1 MIVQIRV
8 AYRSGE
14 ARTFEFRRNTIR
26 VGAGSRNDLVV
37 QSPQQVVRLF
47 TLEFSASG
55 VRVVD
60 PTESE
65 QIRIALPDRH
75 DTRAP
80 EPDLLLPA
88 GTQIRIGAA
97 DEIELSIV
105 SITQSAAVQIEGLGR
120 LTDES
125 LRDIA
130 RRLDVETQREVLAL
144 AGMIALRDDADTLMR
159 EVNAYMTRGAS
170 PVISVQIALPSG
182 VDGAWEHIAMHGPGA
197 GPARALLDAI
207 GFHEDAIR
215 QRLADGEV
223 LGVHDANNRAILVPV
238 ATEHRLAAVL
248 CMQLSDEPSAVT
260 RAIRA
265 HLEAMHTLV
274 IGFARRYAHERER
287 RALEEENRYF
297 RDRQRRH
304 YLFKELVTASPAMR
318 RLHRD
323 LGRLV
328 AVDSPVLLTGEAG
341 TGKELL
347 ARALHH
353 LGGRAAGIMIS
364 QHCGALDDDQLDFEL
379 FGFSRSASGGNVPA
393 RRGLFELADG
403 GTVFL
408 DEVHSLSGRLQ
419 AKLYRV
425 LVEREAFRIG
435 ESLAR
440 PVDVRVVASTHL
452 DLMVL
457 ADEGRMRRDLAM
469 LLTRHV
475 LAVPPLRDRRE
486 DIAPLASTFARKFAR
501 RYRRDI
507 QGVEPQTLDW
517 LVKLRWPGNVREMQ
531 TMVERAVLA
540 APAGRTQLTREDFT
554 LG

>member
-1 MIVQIRV
+1 MNVQIRV
-8 AYRSGE
+8 AYGSGQT
-14 ARTFEFRRNTIR
+14 RVFEFRRNTLR

-37 QSPQQVVRLF
+37 QSPRQVVRLF

-55 VRVVD
+55 FRIVAPSEAETVRV
-60 PTESE
+60 
-65 QIRIALPDRH
+65 RLPDS
-75 DTRAP
+75 DTLRDP
-80 EPDLLLPA
+80 EEDLLLPV
-88 GTQIRIGAA
+88 GTSIEIGEVG
-97 DEIELSIV
+97 DLTLTVVEV
-105 SITQSAAVQIEGLGR
+105 SRSASVKLDGVGR
-120 LTDES
+120 LADES

-130 RRLDVETQREVLAL
+130 RRLDLETQREVLAL

-159 EVNAYMTRGAS
+159 EVNAYLTRGGSGVTGA
-170 PVISVQIALPSG
+170 QLALPAG
-182 VDGAWEHIAMHGPGA
+182 VDGAWEHIAIHGPGA
-197 GPARALLDAI
+197 GAARALLDAV
-207 GFHEDAIR
+207 GFHDDGVHR
-215 QRLADGEV
+215 RLADGEM
-223 LGVHDANNRAILVPV
+223 LGVRDEARQALIVPV
-238 ATEHRLAAVL
+238 ATEHRLAAAL
-248 CMQLSDEPSAVT
+248 CLQLSTAPDEVVSG
-260 RAIRA
+260 IRA

-274 IGFARRYAHERER
+274 LGFARRYAQERER
-287 RALEEENRYF
+287 QALEEENRYF

-304 YLFKELVTASPAMR
+304 YLFKELVTTSPAMR
-318 RLHRD
+318 RLHRE

-328 AVDSPVLLTGEAG
+328 AVDTPVLLTGEAG

-353 LGGRAAGIMIS
+353 LGGRAAGVMIS
-364 QHCGALDDDQLDFEL
+364 QHCGTLDDDQLDFEL

-393 RRGLFELADG
+393 RRGLFELADS

-419 AKLYRV
+419 AKLHRV
-425 LVEREAFRIG
+425 LVEGEAFRIG

-452 DLMVL
+452 DLMAL
-457 ADEGRMRRDLAM
+457 ADEGRFRRDLAL
-469 LLTRHV
+469 LLTKSM

-486 DIAPLASTFARKFAR
+486 DVAPLAQTFARQFAR

-507 QGVEPQTLDW
+507 KGIEPSTLDW
-517 LVKLRWPGNVREMQ
+517 LVKLRWPGNVRELQ

-540 APAGRTQLTREDFT
+540 TPAGRSHLTRDDFV